1 MPEPVQG
8 FLFGASARK
17 ARTLVFDLETQNS
30 FDDVGGRNKT
40 AELRMSVGV
49 TYDPETEKFSV
60 YREAEAGALI
70 EDLKAAQRV
79 IGFNIKHFDYEVL
92 TRYTKLDFS
101 TVKSFDLLEDLA
113 RILGHRVKLDSVA
126 AATLGVKKS
135 GHGLQAI
142 EWFRKGEWD
151 TLIGYCKDDVKITCD
166 VWKHGVEK
174 GFVMI
179 ETWNGPKKV
188 PVEWKAG

>member
-1 MPEPVQG
+1 MPEPTQG
-8 FLFGASARK
+8 LLFGAPKTKS
-17 ARTLVFDLETQNS
+17 RTLVFDLETQNS
-30 FDDVGGRNKT
+30 FDDVGGRNRT

-49 TYDPETEKFSV
+49 TFDAESGEFRV
-60 YREAEAGALI
+60 YRENEAGALI
-70 EDLKAAQRV
+70 EDLAAAGRV
-79 IGFNIKHFDYEVL
+79 VGFNIKNFDYEVL
-92 TRYTKLDFS
+92 TRYTKIDFAG
-101 TVKSFDLLEDLA
+101 VKSFDLLEDLT

-126 AATLGVKKS
+126 AATLGTKKS

-142 EWFRKGEWD
+142 EWFRKGDWEK
-151 TLIGYCKDDVKITCD
+151 LIGYCKDDVKITAE

-188 PVEWKAG
+188 PVEWK